1 MFLPT
6 LTLIHDLQWEVFL
19 SVSRLLD
26 IIILIECPKPSSS
39 PLVGQYR
46 KLYSLV
52 NQIQP
57 MLIESWDS
65 ATHYHSSRCQYYDD
79 GSTIN
84 EPLCFL
90 LRTSLRTSLA
100 QLVEPNTSPGL
111 FSPSL
116 PLQRPITTTP
126 FQSISICFYILRF
139 SIEYEW
145 RIGCQHVTRQQILR
159 PWKVITESEC
169 WVYRSQCT
177 RSRDAQVR
185 LPNLSQE
192 PPY

>member
-1 MFLPT
+1 MRGIFNRNFYLITNNLKRSYPEKYEKFSFIFYEFIRNEINPPMFLPT

-65 ATHYHSSRCQYYDD
+65 ATHYHSSSNILTYKTVFVSKAIRDVTDRQRWLDREL
-79 GSTIN
+79 GQWEKN
-84 EPLCFL
+84 
-90 LRTSLRTSLA
+90 
-100 QLVEPNTSPGL
+100 
-111 FSPSL
+111 
-116 PLQRPITTTP
+116 LQ
-126 FQSISICFYILRF
+126 IS
-139 SIEYEW
+139 
-145 RIGCQHVTRQQILR
+145 H
-159 PWKVITESEC
+159 
-169 WVYRSQCT
+169 
-177 RSRDAQVR
+177 D
-185 LPNLSQE
+185 
-192 PPY
+192 